1 MGCPNRA
8 GESFNDLLGKE
19 FQYGGRGPERYD
31 CYGLCIEVRRRL
43 GLHTPAHY
51 ESVTGGACIDHRMK
65 EALGELFFPLEKPE
79 PGCLVT
85 FMLRP
90 PYTTHVGVVLL
101 DRYRFIHIT
110 RQTRVAIERLDIDPW
125 ARKISGF
132 WELRH
137 A

>member
-1 MGCPNRA
+1 
-8 GESFNDLLGKE
+8 
-19 FQYGGRGPERYD
+19 
-31 CYGLCIEVRRRL
+31 
-43 GLHTPAHY
+43 
-51 ESVTGGACIDHRMK
+51 MK

-125 ARKISGF
+125 AGKISGF